1 MKRIAIMSYNTG
13 DIDIITLDKEIET
26 IEEMNNY
33 IAEFLNYNLDEIYW
47 MEFDKGNIS
56 FLTEEDFSQ

>member
-13 DIDIITLDKEIET
+13 NIDIITLDKEIET

-33 IAEFLNYNLDEIYW
+33 IDEFLNYNLDEIHW

>member
-33 IAEFLNYNLDEIYW
+33 IDEFLNYNLDEIYW
-47 MEFDKGNIS
+47 MEFDKGKIS

>member
-33 IAEFLNYNLDEIYW
+33 IDEFLNYNLDEIYW

>member
-26 IEEMNNY
+26 IEEMKNY
-33 IAEFLNYNLDEIYW
+33 IDEFLNYNLDEIYW
-47 MEFDKGNIS
+47 MEFDKGKIS